1 MSAERNTARE
11 WRRALARQN
20 ALANEI
26 AAACASGRVPDR
38 RLVAEWSLASM
49 RVYARE
55 KNLRPR
61 ECGAPLGEGNQP
73 AAPLR
78 GVSSPVDRAPDAA
91 PNPATLPTTQT
102 QPTMKRHYTPDCP
115 DMQHGFDI
123 DDADPRI
130 LGVYVGGLAA
140 TARFSTPEDA
150 AEADRLIGFLL
161 GELAGCTIGD
171 GSDSVAWEPGAR
183 PEGEPVAR
191 ALVGA
196 FAEARAETEARD
208 E

>member
-55 KNLRPR
+55 NNLRPR

-78 GVSSPVDRAPDAA
+78 GVSRPVDRAAGRGPESGTSS
-91 PNPATLPTTQT
+91 NPTERNNQT
-102 QPTMKRHYTPDCP
+102 
-115 DMQHGFDI
+115 
-123 DDADPRI
+123 
-130 LGVYVGGLAA
+130 
-140 TARFSTPEDA
+140 
-150 AEADRLIGFLL
+150 
-161 GELAGCTIGD
+161 
-171 GSDSVAWEPGAR
+171 
-183 PEGEPVAR
+183 
-191 ALVGA
+191 
-196 FAEARAETEARD
+196 
-208 E
+208 

>member
-26 AAACASGRVPDR
+26 AAACASGLVPDR

-61 ECGAPLGEGNQP
+61 ECGTPLGEGNQP

-78 GVSSPVDRAPDAA
+78 RVSSPVDRAAGRGPESGTSST
-91 PNPATLPTTQT
+91 NPTPHT
-102 QPTMKRHYTPDCP
+102 QP
-115 DMQHGFDI
+115 
-123 DDADPRI
+123 
-130 LGVYVGGLAA
+130 
-140 TARFSTPEDA
+140 
-150 AEADRLIGFLL
+150 
-161 GELAGCTIGD
+161 
-171 GSDSVAWEPGAR
+171 
-183 PEGEPVAR
+183 
-191 ALVGA
+191 
-196 FAEARAETEARD
+196 
-208 E
+208 

>member
-61 ECGAPLGEGNQP
+61 ECGAPLGEGH
-73 AAPLR
+73 ADASLAR
-78 GVSSPVDRAPDAA
+78 RVSATRAPDAA
-91 PNPATLPTTQT
+91 PNPAPLPN
-102 QPTMKRHYTPDCP
+102 QPHT
-115 DMQHGFDI
+115 
-123 DDADPRI
+123 
-130 LGVYVGGLAA
+130 
-140 TARFSTPEDA
+140 
-150 AEADRLIGFLL
+150 
-161 GELAGCTIGD
+161 
-171 GSDSVAWEPGAR
+171 EP
-183 PEGEPVAR
+183 
-191 ALVGA
+191 
-196 FAEARAETEARD
+196 
-208 E
+208 

>member
-20 ALANEI
+20 AHANEI

-61 ECGAPLGEGNQP
+61 ECGTPLGEGNNQ

-78 GVSSPVDRAPDAA
+78 RESRPVDRDAGRG
-91 PNPATLPTTQT
+91 PESGTSSTT
-102 QPTMKRHYTPDCP
+102 
-115 DMQHGFDI
+115 
-123 DDADPRI
+123 
-130 LGVYVGGLAA
+130 
-140 TARFSTPEDA
+140 
-150 AEADRLIGFLL
+150 
-161 GELAGCTIGD
+161 
-171 GSDSVAWEPGAR
+171 
-183 PEGEPVAR
+183 
-191 ALVGA
+191 
-196 FAEARAETEARD
+196 TERNNQK
-208 E
+208 

>member
-55 KNLRPR
+55 RNLRPS
-61 ECGAPLGEGNQP
+61 ECGTPLGEGNQP

-78 GVSSPVDRAPDAA
+78 GKVSSPVDRAAGRGPESGTSS
-91 PNPATLPTTQT
+91 NP
-102 QPTMKRHYTPDCP
+102 
-115 DMQHGFDI
+115 
-123 DDADPRI
+123 
-130 LGVYVGGLAA
+130 
-140 TARFSTPEDA
+140 
-150 AEADRLIGFLL
+150 
-161 GELAGCTIGD
+161 
-171 GSDSVAWEPGAR
+171 
-183 PEGEPVAR
+183 
-191 ALVGA
+191 
-196 FAEARAETEARD
+196 TERNNQK
-208 E
+208 

>member
-49 RVYARE
+49 RAFARE

-78 GVSSPVDRAPDAA
+78 RVSSPVDRDAGRG
-91 PNPATLPTTQT
+91 PESGISSNTTERNNQT
-102 QPTMKRHYTPDCP
+102 
-115 DMQHGFDI
+115 
-123 DDADPRI
+123 
-130 LGVYVGGLAA
+130 
-140 TARFSTPEDA
+140 
-150 AEADRLIGFLL
+150 
-161 GELAGCTIGD
+161 
-171 GSDSVAWEPGAR
+171 
-183 PEGEPVAR
+183 
-191 ALVGA
+191 
-196 FAEARAETEARD
+196 
-208 E
+208 